1 MNLIKNIPGPVLIFM
16 GALSLSFGGLLVKSF
31 EGSTLWQILFW
42 RSLFF
47 SLTVLAFLIIS
58 YKKKTFQAFYE
69 SGLPGFFGGII
80 LSFGFCGYVFA
91 MYNTTVANTNF
102 IISLQILFLAIFGY
116 FFLKEKISA
125 ITLTSIVLAISGV
138 FLMVGNSLS
147 PGELSGNLAAF
158 TMPITFAVLIMIVRK
173 FPTVDM
179 VPAQFVAGVSS
190 CLIGFL
196 LSTKIMISP
205 NDIFLGFLAG
215 FFQVGFGFIFITI
228 GARTT
233 PSAMVGIIMLSES
246 VLGPIW
252 AFLFVSER
260 PSIFGLIGGAI
271 ILSAVLLQF
280 YSLLKKSKK
289 SVSNWHLNV
298 VVTLFGYGRDYRIS

>member
-1 MNLIKNIPGPVLIFM
+1 MNIITKLPGPLLIFL
-16 GALSLSFGGLLVKSF
+16 GALSLSFGGLIVKSF
-31 EGSTLWQILFW
+31 EGATLWQILFW

-47 SLTVLAFLIIS
+47 SLTILAFLIIS
-58 YKKKTFQAFYE
+58 YKKKTFKSFYD

-102 IISLQILFLAIFGY
+102 IISLQILFLAVFGY

-125 ITLTSIVLAISGV
+125 VTLASIILAITGV
-138 FLMVGNSLS
+138 LVMVGNSLT

-158 TMPITFAVLIMIVRK
+158 TMPITFAILIMIVRK
-173 FPTVDM
+173 YPTVDM
-179 VPAQFVAGVSS
+179 VPAQFVAGVCS
-190 CLIGFL
+190 CIIGFL
-196 LSTKIMISP
+196 FSTKLMISP

-246 VLGPIW
+246 VLGP
-252 AFLFVSER
+252 V
-260 PSIFGLIGGAI
+260 
-271 ILSAVLLQF
+271 
-280 YSLLKKSKK
+280 
-289 SVSNWHLNV
+289 
-298 VVTLFGYGRDYRIS
+298 

>member
-1 MNLIKNIPGPVLIFM
+1 MNLIKNIPGPILIFM

-58 YKKKTFQAFYE
+58 YKRKTFQAFYE

-102 IISLQILFLAIFGY
+102 IISLQILFLAVFGY

-179 VPAQFVAGVSS
+179 VPAQFVAGISS
-190 CLIGFL
+190 CLIGFI
-196 LSTKIMISP
+196 LSNKLMISP
-205 NDIFLGFLAG
+205 HDIFLGFLAG

-228 GARTT
+228 GARST
-233 PSAMVGIIMLSES
+233 PSAMVGVIMLSES

-260 PSIFGLIGGAI
+260 PSMFGLIGGSI
-271 ILSAVLLQF
+271 ILFAVLLQF
-280 YSLLKKSKK
+280 YSLLSSKK
-289 SVSNWHLNV
+289 KVSN
-298 VVTLFGYGRDYRIS
+298 

>member
-1 MNLIKNIPGPVLIFM
+1 MNLISKLPGPFLIFL
-16 GALSLSFGGLLVKSF
+16 GAFSLSFGGLIVKSF
-31 EGSTLWQILFW
+31 EGATLWQILFW

-47 SLTVLAFLIIS
+47 SLTVLTFLLIS
-58 YKKKTFQAFYE
+58 YKKKTFKAFKD

-116 FFLKEKISA
+116 FFLKEKISG
-125 ITLTSIVLAISGV
+125 ITLASIILAMTGVL
-138 FLMVGNSLS
+138 LMVGNSLT

-158 TMPITFAVLIMIVRK
+158 SMPITFAVLIIIVRK

-179 VPAQFVAGVSS
+179 VPAQFVAGICC
-190 CLIGFL
+190 CLIGYL
-196 LSTKIMISP
+196 LSSKIMISP
-205 NDIFLGFLAG
+205 NDIFLGFVAG
-215 FFQVGFGFIFITI
+215 FFQVGLGFIFITT

-260 PSIFGLIGGAI
+260 PSLFGLIGGAV
-271 ILSAVLLQF
+271 ILTAVLIQF
-280 YSLLKKSKK
+280 YSLLNKRKKS
-289 SVSNWHLNV
+289 
-298 VVTLFGYGRDYRIS
+298 ISH